1 MIKYTIVYIVMVS
14 VLASLI
20 MLRELLL
27 LTFDPLE
34 TYDGFLVAALFK
46 DRIKFDCR
54 ICRNI

>member
-14 VLASLI
+14 LLASLI
-20 MLRELLL
+20 MLRECWPCLLIHE
-27 LTFDPLE
+27 LT
-34 TYDGFLVAALFK
+34 TKILVAALFK